1 MTFVC
6 IFILNF
12 YNIYNAFIIFFMLYF
27 FTKTFIFT
35 IIASTSFVKA
45 SNLLDFDLSKIAEND
60 LQTPPHRPIGQ
71 NISPSSTISQPATEA
86 DKIPPHLSANSSIF
100 LPSNKMFSCA
110 ELKKIWEL
118 SSITDQDRINL
129 RIRFPQQTQNLNLL
143 TNEEILKN
151 LKEIHDKQEKEKMFL
166 NYNQQ
171 IKRILRSQK
180 NNSAFLKI
188 FFDMNHLIEN
198 HLSLSIQNH
207 DNSYT
212 LWDLIIHSPLPEKNN
227 EYFE

>member
-1 MTFVC
+1 
-6 IFILNF
+6 
-12 YNIYNAFIIFFMLYF
+12 ML
-27 FTKTFIFT
+27 
-35 IIASTSFVKA
+35 
-45 SNLLDFDLSKIAEND
+45 
-60 LQTPPHRPIGQ
+60 
-71 NISPSSTISQPATEA
+71 
-86 DKIPPHLSANSSIF
+86 
-100 LPSNKMFSCA
+100 SCA
-110 ELKKIWEL
+110 ELKNLWEL

-151 LKEIHDKQEKEKMFL
+151 LKEIHDKQEKEKMFSK
-166 NYNQQ
+166 YKQQ
-171 IKRILRSQK
+171 IKHILKSQR
-180 NNSAFLKI
+180 NNSEFLET
-188 FFDMNHLIEN
+188 FFNMNHLIEN